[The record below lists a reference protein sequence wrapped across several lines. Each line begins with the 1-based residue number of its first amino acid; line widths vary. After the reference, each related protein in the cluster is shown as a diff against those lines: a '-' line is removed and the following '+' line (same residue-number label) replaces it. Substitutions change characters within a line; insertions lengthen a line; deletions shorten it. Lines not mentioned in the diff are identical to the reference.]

1 MNLFKKIFPFISI
14 LILIFYLAF
23 FSTKRNLAR
32 NIESLNIT
40 FNNERSNFLNDNIIL
55 NKFNLDDLIK
65 KKSKKNEISLDS
77 IESLISKNDYVND
90 ANLYFTFDS
99 KLNIEINEKIPL
111 LEVQSNQKY
120 YLDESGKSFPTLK
133 NNPFKLP
140 VVRGEINKDNFLDII
155 KFYQTISKSD
165 FLKNEIIEIF
175 YYPNDFKIKLKSYDF
190 IVEWGQNKSF
200 NRKLKKLLIFCN
212 YLNNEKKQ
220 SEYKNVNLKY
230 KNQVVTT
237 S

>member
-1 MNLFKKIFPFISI
+1 MNLFKKIIPFISI
-14 LILIFYLAF
+14 LILIIYLAF
-23 FSTKRNLAR
+23 FSTKRNLDR

-40 FNNERSNFLNDNIIL
+40 FNKERSNFLNDKIIIK
-55 NKFNLDDLIK
+55 KFNLNNLIK
-65 KKSKKNEISLDS
+65 KKSKKNKISLDS
-77 IESLISKNDYVND
+77 IESLIAKNDYVND
-90 ANLYFTFDS
+90 ATLYFTFDS
-99 KLNIEINEKIPL
+99 KLNIEIRENIPL
-111 LEVQSNQKY
+111 LEVQSIQKY
-120 YLDESGKSFPTLK
+120 YLDESGKSFPILK
-133 NNPFKLP
+133 NNQFKLP

-175 YYPNDFKIKLKSYDF
+175 YYPNDYKIKLKSYDF

-200 NRKLKKLLIFCN
+200 NRKLKKLIIFCN
-212 YLNNEKKQ
+212 YLNNDKKQ

>member
-1 MNLFKKIFPFISI
+1 MNLFKKILPFISI
-14 LILIFYLAF
+14 LILIIYLTF
-23 FSTKRNLAR
+23 FSNKRNLNR
-32 NIESLNIT
+32 NIESLNIS
-40 FNNERSNFLNDNIIL
+40 FYNERSNFLNENNIIE
-55 NKFNLDDLIK
+55 KFNLNDLIK
-65 KKSKKNEISLDS
+65 KKNKKNKICLDS
-77 IESLISKNDYVND
+77 IESLIMKNDYVND
-90 ANLYFTFDS
+90 VTLYYTFDS

-120 YLDESGKSFPTLK
+120 YLDESGKSFPILK

-140 VVRGEINKDNFLDII
+140 VVKGEINKDNFLDII

-165 FLKNEIIEIF
+165 FLKNELIEIF
-175 YYPNDFKIKLKSYDF
+175 YNPNDYKIRLKSYDF

-200 NRKLKKLLIFCN
+200 NRKLKKLLVFCN
-212 YLNNEKKQ
+212 YLKNDKKQ
-220 SEYKNVNLKY
+220 SVYRNVNLKF

>member
-32 NIESLNIT
+32 NIESLNII
-40 FNNERSNFLNDNIIL
+40 FNKERSNFLNDNIIL

-77 IESLISKNDYVND
+77 IESLISKNDYVYD

-99 KLNIEINEKIPL
+99 KLNIEINENIPL
-111 LEVQSNQKY
+111 LEVQSNKKY

>member
-32 NIESLNIT
+32 NIESLNII
-40 FNNERSNFLNDNIIL
+40 FNKERSNFLNDNIIL

-99 KLNIEINEKIPL
+99 KLNIEINENIPL
-111 LEVQSNQKY
+111 LEVQSNKKY

-165 FLKNEIIEIF
+165 FLKNELIEIF
-175 YYPNDFKIKLKSYDF
+175 YNPNDYKIRLKSYDF

-200 NRKLKKLLIFCN
+200 NRKLKKLLVFCN
-212 YLNNEKKQ
+212 YLNNDKKQ
-220 SEYKNVNLKY
+220 SVYRNVNLKF

>member
-14 LILIFYLAF
+14 LILIIYLAF
-23 FSTKRNLAR
+23 FSTKRNLDR

-40 FNNERSNFLNDNIIL
+40 FNKERSNFLNDNIIVK
-55 NKFNLDDLIK
+55 KFNLNNLIK
-65 KKSKKNEISLDS
+65 KKSKKNKISLDS
-77 IESLISKNDYVND
+77 IESLIAKNDYVND
-90 ANLYFTFDS
+90 ATLYFTFDS
-99 KLNIEINEKIPL
+99 KLNIEIRENIPL
-111 LEVQSNQKY
+111 LEVQSKQKY
-120 YLDESGKSFPTLK
+120 YLDESGKSFPILK
-133 NNPFKLP
+133 NNQFKLP

-175 YYPNDFKIKLKSYDF
+175 YYPNDYKIKLKSYDF
-190 IVEWGQNKSF
+190 IVEWGQNKRF
-200 NRKLKKLLIFCN
+200 NRKLKKLIVFCN
-212 YLNNEKKQ
+212 YLNNDKKQ
-220 SEYKNVNLKY
+220 SLYRNVNLKF

>member
-14 LILIFYLAF
+14 LILIIYLAF

-32 NIESLNIT
+32 KIESLNIT
-40 FNNERSNFLNDNIIL
+40 FNNERSNFLNDNIII
-55 NKFNLDDLIK
+55 KEFNLNDIIK
-65 KKSKKNEISLDS
+65 KKNEKNKISLDS
-77 IESLISKNDYVND
+77 IESLIVGNDYVNE

-99 KLNIEINEKIPL
+99 KLNIEINENIPL
-111 LEVQSNQKY
+111 LKVQSDQKY
-120 YLDESGKSFPTLK
+120 YLDESGKSFPILK
-133 NNPFKLP
+133 NDPFKLP
-140 VVRGEINKDNFLDII
+140 IVRGEINKDNFLDII

-165 FLKNEIIEIF
+165 FLKNEIIEIV
-175 YYPNDFKIKLKSYDF
+175 YYPNDYKIKLKSYDF

>member
-55 NKFNLDDLIK
+55 NKFNLNDLIK
-65 KKSKKNEISLDS
+65 KKSKRNEISLDS

-99 KLNIEINEKIPL
+99 KLNIEINENIPL

-175 YYPNDFKIKLKSYDF
+175 YYPNDYKIKLKSYDF

-200 NRKLKKLLIFCN
+200 NRKLKKLIIFCN
-212 YLNNEKKQ
+212 YLNNDKKQ

>member
-14 LILIFYLAF
+14 LILIIYLAF
-23 FSTKRNLAR
+23 FSTKRNLDR

-40 FNNERSNFLNDNIIL
+40 FNKERSNFLNDNIIVK
-55 NKFNLDDLIK
+55 KFNLNNLIK
-65 KKSKKNEISLDS
+65 KKSKKNKISLDS
-77 IESLISKNDYVND
+77 IESLIAKNDYVND
-90 ANLYFTFDS
+90 ATLYFTFDS
-99 KLNIEINEKIPL
+99 KLNIEIRENIPL
-111 LEVQSNQKY
+111 LEVQSKQKY
-120 YLDESGKSFPTLK
+120 YLDESGKSFPILK
-133 NNPFKLP
+133 NNQFKLP

-175 YYPNDFKIKLKSYDF
+175 YYPNDYRIKLKSYDF
-190 IVEWGQNKSF
+190 IVEWGQNKRF
-200 NRKLKKLLIFCN
+200 NRKLNKLLVFCN
-212 YLNNEKKQ
+212 YLNNVEKQ
-220 SEYKNVNLKY
+220 SVYKNVNLKF